1 MLKLLWSLVVLAA
14 LAVAAICFAVLY
26 SDVAAKMAIE
36 HFGPALTGT
45 TVGVDSV
52 QVSLRSGRAAIR
64 GLELGSP
71 PGFGSKRSARIG
83 EIRLD
88 VDTATVTSPVTVV
101 REIVVDA
108 PVITYERGG
117 KAINL
122 DMVRERLE
130 AYVKRDL
137 GFTHKFVIERLEI
150 RGARVLMTNATL
162 KGQGITFDLPEV
174 KVLDVGKRQGGVTAS
189 EVAVMVVN
197 LLQVRIAEKNLTQ
210 NR

>member
-1 MLKLLWSLVVLAA
+1 MLKLLWGLVVLAA
-14 LAVAAICFAVLY
+14 LAVGGLCLAILY

-45 TVGVDSV
+45 TVSVDSV
-52 QVSLRSGRAAIR
+52 QVSLRSGRGAIR

-71 PGFGSKRSARIG
+71 PGFGSRRSARVG
-83 EIRLD
+83 EIRFD
-88 VDTATVTSPVTVV
+88 VDPATVTSSVTVV
-101 REIVVDA
+101 HEIVVDA

-117 KAINL
+117 KALNL
-122 DMVRERLE
+122 DMVRERIE

-137 GFTHKFVIERLEI
+137 GFTHKFVVERLEI
-150 RGARVLMTNATL
+150 RGARVLMTNAAL
-162 KGQGITFDLPEV
+162 KGQGITFELPEI
-174 KVLDVGKRQGGVTAS
+174 KVADVGKRQGGITAS
-189 EVAVMVVN
+189 ELAVMVVN

>member
-1 MLKLLWSLVVLAA
+1 MIKLLWGLVVLAA
-14 LAVAAICFAVLY
+14 LALGALFLAITY

-36 HFGPALTGT
+36 YFGPALTGT
-45 TVGVDSV
+45 TVSVDSV
-52 QVSLRSGRAAIR
+52 QVSVRSGRGAIR

-71 PGFGSKRSARIG
+71 PGFGSKRSARVG
-83 EIRLD
+83 EIRFD
-88 VDTATVTSPVTVV
+88 VDTATVTSPVTVIH
-101 REIVVDA
+101 EIVVDA
-108 PVITYERGG
+108 PVVTYERGG

-150 RGARVLMTNATL
+150 RGARVLMTNAAL

-189 EVAVMVVN
+189 ELAVMVVN

>member
-1 MLKLLWSLVVLAA
+1 MMRLLWSIVVLAA
-14 LAVAAICFAVLY
+14 LAVAGVCLAILY

-36 HFGPALTGT
+36 HFGPVLTGT
-45 TVGVDSV
+45 AVNVDSV
-52 QVSLRSGRAAIR
+52 QVSLRNGRGAIR

-71 PGFGSKRSARIG
+71 PGFGSKRSARVG
-83 EIRLD
+83 EIRFD
-88 VDTATVTSPVTVV
+88 IDPATVTSPLTVV
-101 REIVVDA
+101 HEIVVDA

-117 KAINL
+117 KAVNL
-122 DMVRERLE
+122 DMVRERIE

-150 RGARVLMTNATL
+150 RGARVLMTNASL
-162 KGQGITFDLPEV
+162 KGQGIAFDLADT
-174 KVLDVGKRQGGVTAS
+174 KVLDVGKRQGGITAS
-189 EVAVMVVN
+189 ELAVMIVN